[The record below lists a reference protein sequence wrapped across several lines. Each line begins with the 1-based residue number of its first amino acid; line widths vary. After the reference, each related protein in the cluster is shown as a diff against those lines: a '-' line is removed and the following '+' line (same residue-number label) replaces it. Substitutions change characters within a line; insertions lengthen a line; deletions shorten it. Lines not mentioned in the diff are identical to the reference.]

1 MRFSVTYR
9 LRAADRA
16 EAQARADAIALEQTV
31 EIPRAVVPD
40 GYIAGEI
47 LGRVEE
53 IGRLADGVFQ
63 TTISY
68 SPDSASDEITQ
79 FLNVVFGNS
88 SIQHGIRV
96 TGIDP
101 GPEMRH
107 RFPGPRFGIAGL
119 RRLCGRAQGGLIAPV
134 L

>member
-68 SPDSASDEITQ
+68 SPDSAGDEITQ

-88 SIQHGIRV
+88 SIQQGIRV

-101 GPEMRH
+101 D
-107 RFPGPRFGIAGL
+107 PRCGTASPARASGSRACAACAG
-119 RRLCGRAQGGLIAPV
+119 GRKAG
-134 L
+134 